1 MSSRTTEKEDT
12 MSKDIGTEPK
22 RAVDAEAESS
32 VAAPAEKT
40 AAETTAQTAK
50 MPRTLSIRLSSVAT
64 VAAGVALIASA
75 AVFGS
80 LWLWARGDLRDRDDR
95 AAAQQHAE
103 QVATDYA
110 VGASNID
117 YRNVGAW
124 IGKLKAGTSPQLAGK
139 FDATAPKLQEI
150 LVPLK
155 WTSSATPIA
164 AKVMSNENGVYKV
177 DVFLDVNS
185 TSAQT
190 PQGAQTTVTYT
201 VDVDPGSGWK
211 VTDVGGMAGALPKQ

>member
-1 MSSRTTEKEDT
+1 MSNDT
-12 MSKDIGTEPK
+12 GTEPK
-22 RAVDAEAESS
+22 RAVGAEAESS
-32 VAAPAEKT
+32 VAAPAENIRT
-40 AAETTAQTAK
+40 ETTARTAK
-50 MPRTLSIRLSSVAT
+50 APRTLSIRLSTVAT
-64 VAAGVALIASA
+64 AAAGVALIAVA
-75 AVFGS
+75 VVFGS
-80 LWLWARGDLRDRDDR
+80 LWLSARGDLRDRDDR
-95 AAAQQHAE
+95 AATQQHAE

-110 VGASNID
+110 VGASTID
-117 YRNVGAW
+117 YQNVGAW
-124 IGKLKAGTSPQLAGK
+124 IGKLKAGTSSQLAQK

-164 AKVMSNENGVYKV
+164 AEVMSNENGVYKV
-177 DVFLDVNS
+177 DVFLNVNS

-211 VTDVGGMAGALPKQ
+211 VTDVGGMAGALPKP

>member
-1 MSSRTTEKEDT
+1 MSNDT
-12 MSKDIGTEPK
+12 GTEPK

-32 VAAPAEKT
+32 LPVTTESATPETGA
-40 AAETTAQTAK
+40 TTAK
-50 MPRTLSIRLSSVAT
+50 VPRTLSIRLST
-64 VAAGVALIASA
+64 VVTAAAGMALIASA

-80 LWLWARGDLRDRDDR
+80 LWLSARGDLHDRDDR

-124 IGKLKAGTSPQLAGK
+124 IGKLKAGTSSQLAQK

-155 WTSSATPIA
+155 WTSSANPIA
-164 AKVMSNENGVYKV
+164 AKVMSAENGVYKV
-177 DVFLDVNS
+177 DVFLDVTS

-201 VDVDPGSGWK
+201 VDIDPSSGWK

>member
-1 MSSRTTEKEDT
+1 MSNDT
-12 MSKDIGTEPK
+12 GTEPK

-32 VAAPAEKT
+32 TPDTSKT
-40 AAETTAQTAK
+40 TKA
-50 MPRTLSIRLSSVAT
+50 PRTLSIRLST
-64 VAAGVALIASA
+64 VLGAIAGVALIALA
-75 AVFGS
+75 AVFAS
-80 LWLWARGDLRDRDDR
+80 LWLSARGDLSDRDDR

-110 VGASNID
+110 VGASNINYQD
-117 YRNVGAW
+117 VNAW
-124 IGKLKAGTSPQLAGK
+124 VGKLKANTSPQLAGK

-155 WTSSATPIA
+155 WTSSANPIT
-164 AKVMSNENGVYKV
+164 AKLMSTDNGVYKV
-177 DVFLDVNS
+177 DVFLNVNS
-185 TSAQT
+185 TSAQN